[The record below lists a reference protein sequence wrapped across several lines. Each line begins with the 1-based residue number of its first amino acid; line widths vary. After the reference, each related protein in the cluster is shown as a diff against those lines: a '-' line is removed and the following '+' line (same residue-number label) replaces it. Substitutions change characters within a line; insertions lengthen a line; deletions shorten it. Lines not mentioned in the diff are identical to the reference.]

1 MRSTSDAAAMSLN
14 RWNPRSAPKAFAEA
28 VAVSWCDVQTAFSSY
43 WGSAL
48 GAGTWALAPQPL
60 PPCVTVAPTMPVRM
74 VSAMVA
80 SLLSGAVAPACLCA
94 VDQAHAGATEA
105 RVVRR
110 ELGIIQCILNCLLSI
125 VAGFVW
131 RVEEEVGIPKQTI
144 RQMPRAI
151 YLYTCAS
158 PKPQVVVSFRSA
170 SLTLVCG
177 V

>member
-74 VSAMVA
+74 MLAMGA
-80 SLLSGAVAPACLCA
+80 SLLLGVVQHVCPWA

-105 RVVRR
+105 TAVRR
-110 ELGIIQCILNCLLSI
+110 ALGIRRCLLSCLCSI
-125 VAGFVW
+125 VAGFV
-131 RVEEEVGIPKQTI
+131 
-144 RQMPRAI
+144 
-151 YLYTCAS
+151 
-158 PKPQVVVSFRSA
+158 
-170 SLTLVCG
+170 
-177 V
+177 